1 MLHVVEGFRAAVGK
15 AVTMFRFAVDE
26 NFDGRLVQG
35 LRRRLPGVEIVRIQ
49 DEGLRGASDPEVLDW
64 CAAHG
69 YLLLTHDVRTMPAFL
84 AQRMAQGQM
93 GVGLLLV
100 CSSHNRR
107 QILDEF
113 ALIVSCSVP
122 SEWIDCYRYVPL
134 R

>member
-1 MLHVVEGFRAAVGK
+1 MFKFAA
-15 AVTMFRFAVDE
+15 DE

-64 CAAHG
+64 CAANG
-69 YLLLTHDVRTMPAFL
+69 YLLLTHDVRTMPSFL
-84 AQRMAQGQM
+84 AQRMSQGQA

-100 CSSHNRR
+100 SSVHNRR

-113 ALIVSCSVP
+113 ALIVSCSEP
-122 SEWIDCYRYVPL
+122 SEWVDRYRYVPL
-134 R
+134 S